1 MPYAV
6 YADKKDV
13 VWLTD
18 FGSNAFIRFDPTKEI
33 FTEIKIPSAG
43 ANVRQILGVPDEDGE
58 QNQEQTRLSL
68 LKQGRDCII
77 FIHHMFV
84 SLL

>member
-1 MPYAV
+1 MPYGV
-6 YADKKDV
+6 FVDQKDV

-43 ANVRQILGVPDEDGE
+43 ANVRQILGVPGE
-58 QNQEQTRLSL
+58 ILGAESGTDKITLT
-68 LKQGRDCII
+68 KTGP
-77 FIHHMFV
+77 
-84 SLL
+84 